1 MAIMGDYYFSAQNGT
16 ISATNA
22 LQDPY
27 NSSMTVD
34 SIAFINNINLQ
45 NTITDTHFDNPD
57 RKGRL
62 ITFMSRIYNDY
73 NIQPNA
79 IACDEYTAVCIDNNG
94 IAKVYGGYPQYD
106 DFAYF
111 VQVNCEIPN
120 PTPEICNIAMPLTWS
135 HNNQALKVCKIPGT
149 ESGDNNFNL
158 NDWLSNTGG
167 NWFNWSANQG
177 VFSESIG
184 SEPNCLTTIGNLES
198 EDITWSYNPNEKLLV
213 FKSESIDLSNC
224 SLVITNLL
232 GQRIDF
238 NHSLN
243 SQEIQINI
251 NDKSSGIV
259 FIKIM
264 NKENVLFQFKT
275 AH

>member
-1 MAIMGDYYFSAQNGT
+1 
-16 ISATNA
+16 
-22 LQDPY
+22 
-27 NSSMTVD
+27 
-34 SIAFINNINLQ
+34 
-45 NTITDTHFDNPD
+45 
-57 RKGRL
+57 
-62 ITFMSRIYNDY
+62 
-73 NIQPNA
+73 
-79 IACDEYTAVCIDNNG
+79 
-94 IAKVYGGYPQYD
+94 
-106 DFAYF
+106 
-111 VQVNCEIPN
+111 
-120 PTPEICNIAMPLTWS
+120 
-135 HNNQALKVCKIPGT
+135 
-149 ESGDNNFNL
+149 
-158 NDWLSNTGG
+158 
-167 NWFNWSANQG
+167 
-177 VFSESIG
+177 
-184 SEPNCLTTIGNLES
+184 LES

-232 GQRIDF
+232 GQSIDF